1 MVGYFEAMNNSG
13 YIIYYKSRR
22 NFIMA
27 KSVAVLV
34 TNLVEDVEYTEPV
47 EALKSA
53 GHKVTTISFEKGTVE
68 GKHGT
73 QINIDKSI
81 DEVSPQDFDAL
92 FIPGGFSP
100 DQLRADQRFVEFT
113 KFFLATNKL
122 TASICHGPQLMIQTG
137 LVQGRTMTAY
147 LTVQPDLYYA
157 GARIEDK
164 AVVIDGNLITS
175 REPKDIPAFNDAFLS
190 AL

>member
-1 MVGYFEAMNNSG
+1 
-13 YIIYYKSRR
+13 
-22 NFIMA
+22 MA

-53 GHKVTTISFEKGTVE
+53 GHEVTTISFEKGTVE

-73 QINIDKSI
+73 QINVDKSI

-137 LVQGRTMTAY
+137 LVHGRTMTAY

-164 AVVIDGNLITS
+164 DVVIDGNLITS
-175 REPKDIPAFNDAFLS
+175 REPKDIPAFNDVFLS